1 MLACYGVSSMVP
13 KKQATTSLVVG
24 KVIEFTTAQSLR
36 NDFESKDLFIK
47 NRSKHN
53 SVLVLRLLRFFMN
66 KSLVY
71 SVFQPFNLRLDF

>member
-36 NDFESKDLFIK
+36 NDFESKWVDFSVRGKKCLTCK
-47 NRSKHN
+47 PSSHWQN
-53 SVLVLRLLRFFMN
+53 SGIEKGLKWLL
-66 KSLVY
+66 
-71 SVFQPFNLRLDF
+71 

>member
-36 NDFESKDLFIK
+36 NDFESKWVDF
-47 NRSKHN
+47 
-53 SVLVLRLLRFFMN
+53 SVRGKKCLTCKPRLTLAKFWYRKRIEM
-66 KSLVY
+66 VT
-71 SVFQPFNLRLDF
+71 LDF